1 MVFLQGGTITGIFLV
16 ADGVSSRMDKTGG
29 IISGV
34 LKLLGLYYVFD
45 LQYPRMY
52 AMMLGLLQMTVIE
65 ELYHG
70 TTSKGYKV
78 MLKELCKT
86 MDTKQ

>member
-16 ADGVSSRMDKTGG
+16 ADGVSSRVDKTGG

-52 AMMLGLLQMTVIE
+52 AMMLGLLQTTVIE
-65 ELYHG
+65 EPYRG

-78 MLKELCKT
+78 MLKELRKT

>member
-1 MVFLQGGTITGIFLV
+1 MGIFLV
-16 ADGVSSRMDKTGG
+16 ADGISSRRDKTEG
-29 IISGV
+29 IISSV
-34 LKLLGLYYVFD
+34 LKLLGLYYVFH

-65 ELYHG
+65 EPYRG
-70 TTSKGYKV
+70 TTSKGHKV

-86 MDTKQ
+86 IDSKQ